1 MFEDFDSINFESED
15 GNFYCDSAT
24 EFKMLSTVMP
34 FEEVGI
40 SFNGEIKIDEL
51 TSVITDKQ
59 IKLENPEVATK
70 TYQKVM
76 EMRDLTEAERTNV
89 SKVKLILK
97 KLFEVYF
104 KGQKWRRNLCIFWMI
119 IFGLDIATENYFGAL
134 MIAACI
140 TLYTSPIKFYK
151 ELKKILGKKKRE
163 ELGKELSEMGLLG
176 DVGSVDD
183 DEDIKLYLKPKNSN
197 M

>member
-1 MFEDFDSINFESED
+1 MFEDFDEFGTKSKPNDGRIYYDTARDFEVLTK
-15 GNFYCDSAT
+15 F
-24 EFKMLSTVMP
+24 MP
-34 FEEVGI
+34 IEEVGI
-40 SFNGEIKIDEL
+40 SFNGEIKIDET
-51 TSVITDKQ
+51 TSVITDK
-59 IKLENPEVATK
+59 KVTLESPEVALK

-134 MIAACI
+134 MIAAWI
-140 TLYTSPIKFYK
+140 TLYTSPIKFIK
-151 ELKKILGKKKRE
+151 ELYKILGKKKKE
-163 ELGKELSEMGLLG
+163 KLQEELSEMGLYSYI
-176 DVGSVDD
+176 DSVDD
-183 DEDIKLYLKPKNSN
+183 AEDIKLYCKPKIS
-197 M
+197 